1 MRTVV
6 GYLPNDRGRAAFA
19 KGLKLASQLGDT
31 LVVMNVSY
39 RTSRVDPNLAS
50 DEDLSVLTEDA
61 VAANVPLETVRR
73 TDIDGLDA
81 LLEES
86 ESPDTRMI
94 VIGIRQRSSVGK
106 LILGS
111 TAQQVLLQAQC
122 PVLAVKA

>member
-6 GYLPNDRGRAAFA
+6 GYVPNDRGRAAFA
-19 KGLKLASQLGDT
+19 QGLDLATQLGDT
-31 LVVMNVSY
+31 LVVMNVSN
-39 RTSRVDPNLAS
+39 RTSLVDPKLAS
-50 DEDLSVLTEDA
+50 DDELSSLSADA
-61 VAANVPLETVRR
+61 EAANVPFETVRR

-86 ESPDTRMI
+86 ESPDTRML

-106 LILGS
+106 LIMGS